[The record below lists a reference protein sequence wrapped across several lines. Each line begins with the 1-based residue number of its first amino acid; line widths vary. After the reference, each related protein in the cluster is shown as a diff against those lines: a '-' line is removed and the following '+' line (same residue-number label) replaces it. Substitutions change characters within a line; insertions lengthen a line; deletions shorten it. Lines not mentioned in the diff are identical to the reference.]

1 MKKALVLFLVAVL
14 CLGTLCACGS
24 NTAEDTSFEN
34 KNLPT
39 GSVEVSH
46 LPEGKLSV
54 GDVVKVGNYGGEA
67 IEWIVLDVDADTRR
81 VMLVSKYCLDAQP
94 YHVGENRAETSW
106 EYCSLRAWLNSNFL
120 NAAFSETERL
130 AIFPTKTGKTD
141 ATDTVFLLSRAEAT
155 SLFANNAALMGEV
168 TDHAENRGAY
178 TKIVKYVTENDEI
191 KYVTYSPFWLRD
203 SAKNPDRAIA
213 VLADGTLPSDGW
225 FVNDAGF
232 GVRPA
237 IWVNPAVLTLA
248 E

>member
-24 NTAEDTSFEN
+24 NTAENTSFEN
-34 KNLPT
+34 KDLPT
-39 GSVEVSH
+39 GSVDVSH
-46 LPEGKLSV
+46 IPGGKVSV
-54 GDVVKVGNYGGEA
+54 GDVVKVGSYGGEA
-67 IEWIVLDVDADTRR
+67 IEWIVLDVDTDTRN

-94 YHVGENRAETSW
+94 YNAGVKRVETSW
-106 EYCSLRAWLNSNFL
+106 ETCSLRAWLNTNFF
-120 NAAFSETERL
+120 NAAFSQVEQMM
-130 AIFPTKTGKTD
+130 IFPTKTGKTD

-155 SLFANNAALMGEV
+155 SLFANNAALMSEA
-168 TDHAENRGAY
+168 TEHAENNGAY

-191 KYVTYSPFWLRD
+191 EYVTYSPFWLRD
-203 SAKNPDRAIA
+203 SASNADRAIA

-225 FVNDAGF
+225 FVNDSGF

-237 IWVNPAVLTLA
+237 IWINSAALTPA